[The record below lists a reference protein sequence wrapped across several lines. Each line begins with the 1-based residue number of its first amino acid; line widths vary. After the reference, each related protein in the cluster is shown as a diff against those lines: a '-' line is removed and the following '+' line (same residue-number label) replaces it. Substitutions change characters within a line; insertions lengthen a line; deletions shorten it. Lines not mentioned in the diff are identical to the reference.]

1 MPDGESNEPRPGEFE
16 ERQEESPL
24 FLAPERP
31 EDRAK
36 WKRLISGDRPKSQGW
51 LQRRMPSDHKTRQ
64 RYLTYAVGLL
74 IVVGG
79 ALGALIATAVTSGN
93 GDAGAGSVAAA
104 DTAADTTV
112 VETAAA
118 DTTSRYEQ
126 LAASLD
132 TAIASYQGL
141 GGSAPDASPSCDEL
155 ARRYRL
161 VDDGFVA
168 LAAHIRSR
176 EDADVTTRMQER
188 FRELLRRVE
197 EVNADFDAS
206 GCPRPE

>member
-1 MPDGESNEPRPGEFE
+1 MPDRDSNEPGPGEFE
-16 ERQEESPL
+16 GRREESPL

-36 WKRLISGDRPKSQGW
+36 WKQLISGDRPKAQGW

-79 ALGALIATAVTSGN
+79 VLGALIATAVTSGN

-104 DTAADTTV
+104 DTAA

-118 DTTSRYEQ
+118 DTASRFEQ

-141 GGSAPDASPSCDEL
+141 GGSAPDASPTCDDL

-168 LAAHIRSR
+168 LAAHIRGL

-188 FRELLRRVE
+188 FRELLRLVE

>member
-1 MPDGESNEPRPGEFE
+1 MPDGESNEPGPGEPE

-36 WKRLISGDRPKSQGW
+36 WKQLIGGERSSSQGW
-51 LQRRMPSDHKTRQ
+51 IQEWLPSDHRTRQ

-74 IVVGG
+74 IVIGG
-79 ALGALIATAVTSGN
+79 ALGALIATAVSSGD
-93 GDAGAGSVAAA
+93 GGSGAGGVAAA
-104 DTAADTTV
+104 DTMV

-118 DTTSRYEQ
+118 DTASRFEQ

-132 TAIASYQGL
+132 TAIASYQDL
-141 GGSAPDASPSCDEL
+141 GESAAGASPDCDSR

-161 VDDGFVA
+161 VDDGFIA
-168 LAAHIRSR
+168 LAAHIRSMA
-176 EDADVTTRMQER
+176 DADVTARMQER